1 MNYMEQTTAE
11 GTATSSTGIDAVTLE
26 IIRGKLLAIAD
37 EMGLVLARS
46 SMSPVIYEVLDFAC
60 GVCDPAGQLIAQTN
74 GITVFTGTFST
85 QIGAV
90 LRKFKDN
97 IYPGDI
103 FLMNNSYEGG
113 THLCDVAIMK
123 PVFISSRFVAFAIAL
138 AHWSEVGG
146 KTPGSLP
153 SDSTEIFQEGIRFP
167 ALKLFDR
174 GVRQDAIFEII
185 ETNVRLPKMS
195 LGDLNAELAS
205 VRIAEARLEEIAQK
219 YGIDRLIE
227 SFQHILSTSERLSRA
242 AIAAMPDGTYTA
254 EDWVDGD
261 GISNQRFP
269 VKVAVTIKGDKIIV
283 DFTGSCPQV
292 AGPVNCARGALI
304 SAVKTVLKAV
314 VDPTAPSNEGW
325 FRPLEVVA
333 PPGTIFTAELPA
345 AVAQYYEGTGQV
357 SELVWKALAPV
368 LKDRVSAGS
377 SNSLCVTSLAGLT
390 EGAKEPYVLI
400 EPGMVG
406 WGATDERD
414 GASVVSAI
422 TNGDTFN
429 YSVELLEAKFPL
441 RVHQYAL
448 NVPGGVGAGAHRG
461 GFGSIREYEILSPT
475 ATLSASFGRSIE
487 RPWGVDG
494 GHEGSCN
501 RLEVVRNG
509 ETIHGARIP
518 TMALSRGD
526 RVKLVTGGGGGFGDP
541 RLRPAEKVAADVRDG
556 YYSTSVARD
565 AYGVVL
571 TESGEVD
578 RAETERLR
586 GLRMAS

>member
-1 MNYMEQTTAE
+1 MNEMPTPTDQAAR
-11 GTATSSTGIDAVTLE
+11 GVDAVTLE
-26 IIRGKLLAIAD
+26 IIRGKLLAVVD

-60 GVCDPAGQLIAQTN
+60 GICDPKGQLVAQTN

-90 LRKFKDN
+90 LKKFGDN
-97 IYPGDI
+97 IHPGDVFI
-103 FLMNNSYEGG
+103 MNNPYEGG

-123 PVFISSRFVAFAIAL
+123 PIFMAGRFVAFGIAL

-153 SDSTEIFQEGIRFP
+153 PDATEVFQEGIRFP

-174 GVRQDAIFEII
+174 GVRQDAIYEII

-205 VRIAEARLEEIAQK
+205 VRIAELRLNEIAEK
-219 YGIDRLIE
+219 YGVDRLTE
-227 SFQHILSTSERLSRA
+227 SFDYILSTSERLSRTA
-242 AIAAMPDGTYTA
+242 VAAMPDGTYHAT
-254 EDWVDGD
+254 DWIDGD
-261 GISNQRFP
+261 GISDERFP
-269 VKVAVTIKGDKIIV
+269 IEVTITIAGDQMTA
-283 DFTGSCPQV
+283 DFTGSSPQL

-304 SAVKTVLKAV
+304 SAVKTIFKAV
-314 VDPTAPSNEGW
+314 VDPTAASNDGW

-333 PPGTIFTAELPA
+333 PAGTVFTAELPA
-345 AVAQYYEGTGQV
+345 PVGWYYEGTGHA

-368 LKDRVSAGS
+368 LPEKTSAGS
-377 SNSLCVTSLAGLT
+377 SNSLCVTVLAGT
-390 EGAKEPYVLI
+390 GEGGGDPFVLV

-406 WGATDERD
+406 WGGTEDRD

-448 NVPGGVGAGAHRG
+448 NTEGGAGAGRHRG
-461 GFGSIREYEILSPT
+461 GYGSVREYEVLSPS
-475 ATLSASFGRSIE
+475 AILSASFGRSIE
-487 RPWGVDG
+487 KPWGAAG
-494 GHEGSCN
+494 GETGSCN
-501 RLEVVRNG
+501 RIEIVKAG
-509 ETIHGARIP
+509 ETIHGARMP
-518 TMALSRGD
+518 TMSLGNGD
-526 RVKLVTGGGGGFGDP
+526 RLTLITGGGGGFGDP
-541 RLRPAEKVAADVRDG
+541 LERPAQ
-556 YYSTSVARD
+556 SVADDVSGGYITASD
-565 AYGVVL
+565 AEASYGVVL
-571 TESGEVD
+571 KEDGSVD
-578 RAETERLR
+578 GDATERM
-586 GLRMAS
+586 RMTRKAS